1 VGPEHPGPDPTGELP
16 RNYPARWESDVI
28 LSDGSTMHI
37 RPIRPTDG
45 AGIEA
50 LHQRLSPETIYFRF
64 FTPLSKLSAK
74 MLDRFIN
81 VDYVERLALIGQLG
95 DDIIAVA
102 RYERLSSTWEGG
114 PEAEVAFLVD
124 DAHQGK
130 GIGTVMLEH
139 LTGAAKQAGI
149 VRFVADTLA
158 ENQRML
164 RVFHDAGYND
174 ERHFADGVV
183 RVAFGIDPTEKS
195 EAASHER
202 ERRAAA
208 RSVRR
213 LLTPT
218 SVAVIGASRHPGTLG
233 HVLFTGILAGG
244 FNGTV
249 YPVNPEAHHVAGVRA
264 YPDVLDIP
272 DRVDLAV
279 IVAPAGQVP
288 GIVEQCA
295 RKRVGGLV
303 IVSSGFAERDA
314 AGVEAERLL
323 VKVARRNGMRIIGP
337 NGMGIINTEPTVRLN
352 ATFSGMPPRGRVGF
366 VAQSGG
372 LGVVLLEEL
381 TRRGLGVS
389 SFVSAGNKSDVS
401 GNDLLQ
407 YWEDDPETDVVL
419 MYIESFGNPRTFARV
434 ARRLSAH
441 KPVVVVKST
450 RSPAGLRAAGGHRV
464 LQADEAVD
472 ALLRQSGVIRTDTLE
487 ELFDVAQVLAAQ
499 PLPGGRRVAI
509 VGHNGGPGVLAAD
522 ACSTVGLDVPA
533 LAVATQ
539 DQLRA
544 LGGVTAVANPV
555 DLTPDARAA
564 DFHDAIS
571 AVITDP
577 SVDAL
582 IVLYTA
588 PLAESA
594 DLVAAV
600 VASAAEAAPDKPVV
614 ACIIGRREQL
624 DAGPGRRPLP
634 SFAFPEAAARALGHV
649 ADHAAWTR
657 RADPPARPLP
667 GLEPERARRLVAEAL
682 RDGPAGQDTAGQD
695 TAGQDTAGQDTAGQG
710 PGGSDGRWLDVAW
723 AGELLRAAGIDVLR
737 THPVTGVDEATAAA
751 AEIGYPVTLRW
762 DPPVSRTGPERSQVR
777 VGLATPAALRSA
789 FDSLRQVRPADPD
802 AGPAQ
807 LSVQAVARAGT
818 DVAVRMVVDPTFG
831 PLLSAAL
838 VAGTD
843 GAPGRRVSRAV
854 PLDGLDA
861 DDLVTA
867 MLDQEPSWDAAR
879 REALAE
885 VLLRIS
891 VLAEEVPELTRLS
904 VQPLIVGPEG
914 AAAAGVRVRLAP
926 WEPHPELALRRLR

>member
-1 VGPEHPGPDPTGELP
+1 VVTEHAGPDPTGELP

-45 AGIEA
+45 ARIEA

-102 RYERLSSTWEGG
+102 RYERLSSTWEDG

-183 RVAFGIDPTEKS
+183 RVAFGIDPTEAS
-195 EAASHER
+195 EAASWER
-202 ERRAAA
+202 ERRATA

-213 LLTPT
+213 LLNPQ

-233 HVLFTGILAGG
+233 HVLFTGMLAAG

-249 YPVNPEAHHVAGVRA
+249 YPVNPEAHHVGGVRA
-264 YPDVLDIP
+264 YADVLEVP

-279 IVAPAGQVP
+279 IVAPAAQVP

-303 IVSSGFAERDA
+303 IVSSGFAERDP
-314 AGVEAERLL
+314 AGIEAERLL

-337 NGMGIINTEPTVRLN
+337 NGMGIINTDRSVRLN
-352 ATFSGMPPRGRVGF
+352 ATFSAMPPRGRVGF

-372 LGVVLLEEL
+372 LGVVLLDEL
-381 TRRGLGVS
+381 ARRRLGVS

-407 YWEDDPETDVVL
+407 YWDEDPDTDVVL

-434 ARRLSAH
+434 ARRLSAR

-450 RSPAGLRAAGGHRV
+450 RSAAGLRAAGSHRV

-472 ALLRQSGVIRTDTLE
+472 ALFRQSGVIRTDTLE
-487 ELFDVAQVLAAQ
+487 ELFDVAQVLASQ

-533 LAVATQ
+533 LAATTQ
-539 DQLRA
+539 EQLRA
-544 LGGVTAVANPV
+544 MGGTTAVANPV
-555 DLTPDARAA
+555 DLSPDARAA
-564 DFHDAIS
+564 DFHDAIT
-571 AVITDP
+571 AVIADP

-588 PLAESA
+588 PLAEPA

-600 VASAAEAAPDKPVV
+600 VAAAAETAPDKPVV
-614 ACIIGRREQL
+614 ACILGRREQL

-634 SFAFPEAAARALGHV
+634 SFAFPEAAARALGHA
-649 ADHAAWTR
+649 ADHAAWR
-657 RADPPARPLP
+657 RRPHTPTPDLTGLDPD
-667 GLEPERARRLVAEAL
+667 RAAALVAEAL
-682 RDGPAGQDTAGQD
+682 RDGPTPSPVPAD
-695 TAGQDTAGQDTAGQG
+695 
-710 PGGSDGRWLDVAW
+710 GSAAGRWLDLAQ
-723 AGELLRAAGIDVLR
+723 AGEVLRTSGIDVLASR
-737 THPVTGVDEATAAA
+737 TVTTGEEAIAAA
-751 AEIGYPVTLRW
+751 DALGYPVTLRW
-762 DPPVSRTGPERSQVR
+762 DPPVTATGPERSQVR
-777 VGLATPAALRSA
+777 VGLATPAAVASA
-789 FDSLRQVRPADPD
+789 FATLHALRPADPE
-802 AGPAQ
+802 AGPVE
-807 LSVQAVARAGT
+807 LSVQAVAEAGT
-818 DVAVRMVVDPTFG
+818 DVAVTMAVDPMFG

-838 VAGTD
+838 VAGSD
-843 GAPGRRVSRAV
+843 GTPGRRVSRAI
-854 PLDGLDA
+854 PLEGLDA
-861 DDLVTA
+861 QDMV
-867 MLDQEPSWDAAR
+867 DQVVGDEAGATWDEAR
-879 REALAE
+879 RDALTE
-885 VLLRIS
+885 VLLR
-891 VLAEEVPELTRLS
+891 VAALVEEVPELTRLS
-904 VQPLIVGPEG
+904 IQPLIVGPG
-914 AAAAGVRVRLAP
+914 HAAAAGVRIHLAP
-926 WEPHPELALRRLR
+926 WEAHPELALRRLR

>member
-1 VGPEHPGPDPTGELP
+1 VGPERPGPDPTGELP
-16 RNYPARWESDVI
+16 TNYPARWESDVI
-28 LSDGSTMHI
+28 LLDGSTMHI

-45 AGIEA
+45 PRIEA

-64 FTPLSKLSAK
+64 FSPLSKLSPK

-81 VDYVERLALIGQLG
+81 VDYVERLALIGELG

-102 RYERLSSTWEGG
+102 RYEQLSSTWEGG

-158 ENQRML
+158 ENGRML

-183 RVAFGIDPTEKS
+183 RVAFGIDPTEAS
-195 EAASHER
+195 EAASWER
-202 ERRAAA
+202 ERRATA

-213 LLTPT
+213 LLNPE
-218 SVAVIGASRHPGTLG
+218 SVAVIGASRHPGALG
-233 HVLFTGILAGG
+233 HVLFTGMLAAG

-249 YPVNPEAHHVAGVRA
+249 YPVNPGAHHVGGVRA
-264 YPDVLDIP
+264 YADVLEIP

-279 IVAPAGQVP
+279 IVAPAAQVP

-303 IVSSGFAERDA
+303 IVSSGFAERDQ

-323 VKVARRNGMRIIGP
+323 VRTARRNGMRIIGP
-337 NGMGIINTEPTVRLN
+337 NGMGIINTDPSVRLN
-352 ATFSGMPPRGRVGF
+352 ATFSVMPPPGRVGF

-372 LGVVLLEEL
+372 LGVVLLDEL
-381 TRRGLGVS
+381 ARRRLGVS

-407 YWEDDPETDVVL
+407 YWDDDPETDVVL

-434 ARRLSAH
+434 ARRLSTH

-450 RSPAGLRAAGGHRV
+450 RSAAGLRAAGSHRV

-472 ALLRQSGVIRTDTLE
+472 ALFRQAGVIRTDTLE
-487 ELFDVAQVLAAQ
+487 ELFDVAQVLASQ
-499 PLPGGRRVAI
+499 PLPGGKGVAI

-533 LAVATQ
+533 LAATTQ
-539 DQLRA
+539 ERLRA
-544 LGGVTAVANPV
+544 MGGTTAVANPV
-555 DLTPDARAA
+555 DLSPDARAA
-564 DFHDAIS
+564 DFHDAIT
-571 AVITDP
+571 AVIADP

-588 PLAESA
+588 PLAEPA
-594 DLVAAV
+594 DQVAAV
-600 VASAAEAAPDKPVV
+600 VAAAAETAPDKPVV
-614 ACIIGRREQL
+614 ACLLGRREQL

-634 SFAFPEAAARALGHV
+634 SFAFPEAAARALGHA
-649 ADHAAWTR
+649 ADHAAWR
-657 RADPPARPLP
+657 RRLQTPTPDLTGLDPD
-667 GLEPERARRLVAEAL
+667 RAAALVAEAL
-682 RDGPAGQDTAGQD
+682 QAGPTPPDAGNETTAIEG
-695 TAGQDTAGQDTAGQG
+695 TT
-710 PGGSDGRWLDVAW
+710 GRWLDLSR
-723 AGELLRAAGIDVLR
+723 AGEVLRTSGIDVLASR
-737 THPVTGVDEATAAA
+737 TVTTEEEAIAAA
-751 AEIGYPVTLRW
+751 DALGYPVTLRW
-762 DPPVSRTGPERSQVR
+762 DPPVTAAGQERSQVR
-777 VGLATPAALRSA
+777 VGLATPAAVSSA
-789 FDSLRQVRPADPD
+789 FLTLHALRPAIPD
-802 AGPAQ
+802 TGPAE
-807 LSVQAVARAGT
+807 LSVQTVAQAGI
-818 DVAVRMVVDPTFG
+818 DVAVTMVVDPMFG

-838 VAGTD
+838 VAGSD
-843 GAPGRRVSRAV
+843 GTPGRRVSRAI
-854 PLDGLDA
+854 PLEGLDA
-861 DDLVTA
+861 EDMV
-867 MLDQEPSWDAAR
+867 DQVVGDQTGPTWGEDR
-879 REALAE
+879 RRALTE
-885 VLLRIS
+885 VLLR
-891 VLAEEVPELTRLS
+891 VAALVEEIPELTRLS
-904 VQPLIVGPEG
+904 IQPLIVGPG
-914 AAAAGVRVRLAP
+914 QAAAAGVRIHLAP
-926 WEPHPELALRRLR
+926 WESHPELALRRLR